1 MRRFP
6 HFPSHRS
13 KDSCFTVRS
22 KLGLCCSGFAL
33 NTPAARSAA
42 LPSAFAF
49 HRFRPALVSPPAF
62 LGLDAFRKPPPLPLV
77 PAALG
82 THGAVP
88 VAASAL
94 VRVRVRVRVSVH

>member
-1 MRRFP
+1 MY
-6 HFPSHRS
+6 
-13 KDSCFTVRS
+13 
-22 KLGLCCSGFAL
+22 
-33 NTPAARSAA
+33 TPAARSAA

-49 HRFRPALVSPPAF
+49 HRFRPALVAPPAF

-94 VRVRVRVRVSVH
+94 VRVRVKVRVRVGVGVGIRVWVRVSFRIRGQGSGWS

>member
-1 MRRFP
+1 MY
-6 HFPSHRS
+6 
-13 KDSCFTVRS
+13 
-22 KLGLCCSGFAL
+22 
-33 NTPAARSAA
+33 TPAARSAA
-42 LPSAFAF
+42 LPCAFAF
-49 HRFRPALVSPPAF
+49 HRIRPALVSPPAF

-94 VRVRVRVRVSVH
+94 KPQSTRDEGSTRSMASTVRT